1 MKPDTAPLF
10 VGCATALVTPM
21 MPAPAGDGYTP
32 PPVDYEAF
40 VRLVR
45 RQIAAGVDALVVCG
59 TTGES
64 STLTDEE
71 KLRLF
76 SLAVQ
81 ESRRA
86 EAEGIARR
94 HIPVIAGTGSNNTAR
109 AVTLSRLAE
118 KAGCDGLLA
127 VTPYYNKCTQS
138 GLIEHYTTIAD
149 QVKTPVIVY
158 NVPSRTGMDITLET
172 YKTLSEHPNING
184 VKEAGPSIA
193 KAARTLDACGDALN
207 VWSGNDDSA
216 VPLLSIGGKGLISVL
231 SNVRPA
237 QTLDMVKSALR
248 GDYARAGRLQLEL
261 MPLIDAL
268 FCEVNPIPVKEAM
281 RIEGIDAGD
290 PRLPLTPLSAEGR
303 ERLQR
308 LLLS

>member
-1 MKPDTAPLF
+1 MKKPVF
-10 VGCATALVTPM
+10 EGVATALVTPFKNGTIDLPTLQKLM
-21 MPAPAGDGYTP
+21 D
-32 PPVDYEAF
+32 
-40 VRLVR
+40 
-45 RQIAAGVDALVVCG
+45 RQIGSGIDAIVICG

-64 STLTDEE
+64 ATLTTQEQ
-71 KLRLF
+71 L
-76 SLAVQ
+76 SLISHAVDYAAG
-81 ESRRA
+81 RCK
-86 EAEGIARR
+86 I
-94 HIPVIAGTGSNNTAR
+94 IAGTGSNSTAH
-109 AVTLSRLAE
+109 ALEMSRMA
-118 KAGCDGLLA
+118 ASVGADALLL

-158 NVPSRTGMDITLET
+158 NVTSRTGMDITLET
-172 YKTLSEHPNING
+172 YKTRSEHPNING

>member
-1 MKPDTAPLF
+1 MKKPVF
-10 VGCATALVTPM
+10 EGVATALVTPFKNGTIDLPTLQKLM
-21 MPAPAGDGYTP
+21 D
-32 PPVDYEAF
+32 
-40 VRLVR
+40 
-45 RQIAAGVDALVVCG
+45 RQIGSGIDAIVICG

-64 STLTDEE
+64 ATLTTQEQ
-71 KLRLF
+71 L
-76 SLAVQ
+76 SLISHAVDYAAG
-81 ESRRA
+81 RCK
-86 EAEGIARR
+86 I
-94 HIPVIAGTGSNNTAR
+94 IAGTGSNSTAH
-109 AVTLSRLAE
+109 ALEMSRMA
-118 KAGCDGLLA
+118 ASVGADALLL

-158 NVPSRTGMDITLET
+158 NVPSRTSMDITLET

-184 VKEAGPSIA
+184 VKEAGLSIA